1 MRYLALILVFAC
13 FLAEAK
19 NSTVKRNVAEE
30 ATATP
35 ASVGEPISAELDS
48 LQTSVKKMQVR
59 FNNLSS
65 NAGRE
70 RLVKGGVF
78 FAATGY
84 LLGVYIA
91 QDRLLTGEFKTVAKG
106 VVGATGIIFGTAG
119 LATLL
124 LPDAAEESA
133 DRFRSLGGKT
143 ERQLRDKLIL
153 GEGELRRYA
162 ERAKINRRFI
172 GGGFLAVGVADI
184 VWFLGTGENPNLAF
198 LPYLG
203 GLYGMLGTLLLTFES
218 PAEMEYQDFLKEK
231 DIQRDSGLKLSIYPT
246 YEPTYAAPG
255 VGLALSF

>member
-1 MRYLALILVFAC
+1 MRYLAFILLFAGFC
-13 FLAEAK
+13 AQAK
-19 NSTVKRNVAEE
+19 TPAAKRRVAEE
-30 ATATP
+30 AASSTAS
-35 ASVGEPISAELDS
+35 ASESVSPEMDS
-48 LQTSVKKMQVR
+48 LITSAKKMQVH

-70 RLVKGGVF
+70 RLMKGGVF

-106 VVGATGIIFGTAG
+106 VVGTTGIIFGAAG

-124 LPDAAEESA
+124 LPDAAEEGA
-133 DRFRSLGGKT
+133 DRFRSIAGKN
-143 ERQLRDKLIL
+143 EKQLRDKLIL

-172 GGGFLAVGVADI
+172 GGGFLAVGVADAI
-184 VWFLGTGENPNLAF
+184 WFLGTGENPNLAF

-203 GLYGMLGTLLLTFES
+203 GLYGALGTLLLTFES
-218 PAEMEYQDFLKEK
+218 AAEMEYQDYLKEK
-231 DIQRDSGLKLSIYPT
+231 ELARDSGLKLSIYPT

-255 VGLALSF
+255 IGLALTF